1 MIDRQSDTWLEVEK
15 SINNMLNKHRK
26 KLEIQGVSIEETE
39 FLRGSIQSLNKILSI
54 DDDIEPIIK
63 KDNSYN

>member
-1 MIDRQSDTWLEVEK
+1 MIDRQSDTWLEIEK
-15 SINNMLNKHRK
+15 SINARLDIHRK
-26 KLEIQGVSIEETE
+26 KLEIHGVSIEETE

-54 DDDIEPIIK
+54 DDDIEKIVK